1 MEVPIL
7 KRKPSILLLLFVLLS
22 FTPAAFSQAI
32 PAPLTNLPEADVL
45 IYISPQR
52 TISDFLPK
60 VLAAKDVAEMQTAFA
75 DMKKAVGVDP
85 STVEYVVIA
94 LRFHRPAADL
104 SFVPPDVMA
113 VVGGDF
119 SSESLLTMA
128 QLALQDKLVTE
139 KHGSKTIASMV
150 VDPIA
155 KQAEKTPLLK
165 PFVNVGAVALT
176 PNSLAIGN
184 LGYIKAAAE
193 AAETGTGRI
202 KPQTI
207 QSLMRDPNVFMAAT
221 GAPFLSF
228 ARSFGLLG
236 TETASREGRFDT
248 DFGNFYVAAVI
259 TGANYSMR
267 GAMHAD
273 NPDTAKII
281 ANLLSSV
288 MNMDEF
294 KQGLKEATAVAGSAA
309 IPDKAAQAILQSFKM
324 TAKESEVVFEADV
337 PIQLFADMIREQMT
351 PKKAE
356 PTTSTAPK
364 KPATRRPA
372 TRTKRRN

>member
-22 FTPAAFSQAI
+22 SASAAFSQAI
-32 PAPLTNLPEADVL
+32 PAPLTNLPDADVL

-52 TISDFLPK
+52 TLNDFLPK
-60 VLAAKDVAEMQTAFA
+60 VMPAKEVAEMQTAFA

-85 STVEYVVIA
+85 TTVEYIVIA
-94 LRFHRPAADL
+94 LRFHRPAPDL

-119 SSESLLTMA
+119 SSESLLTLA
-128 QLALQDKLVTE
+128 QLALQDKLTTE
-139 KHGSKTIASMV
+139 KHGSKTISTMTV
-150 VDPIA
+150 EPIA

-165 PFVNVGAVALT
+165 PFVNVGAVALS

-184 LGYIKAAAE
+184 YNYIKAAAE

-202 KPQTI
+202 KPETL
-207 QSLMRDPNVFMAAT
+207 QSLMRDRNVLMAAT
-221 GAPFLSF
+221 GAPLLAF

-248 DFGNFYVAAVI
+248 NFGNFYAAAVI
-259 TGANYSMR
+259 NGSNYSLR

-281 ANLLSSV
+281 TNLLSSV

-294 KQGLKEATAVAGSAA
+294 KQGFKEGAAAGPIS
-309 IPDKAAQAILQSFKM
+309 DKTAQAILQSFKL
-324 TAKESEVVFEADV
+324 TAKESEIVLEADV
-337 PIQLFADMIREQMT
+337 PLQMILDMIREQSK
-351 PKKAE
+351 PKTVVTVD
-356 PTTSTAPK
+356 PPPGK
-364 KPATRRPA
+364 KPAPKRPA

>member
-1 MEVPIL
+1 L
-7 KRKPSILLLLFVLLS
+7 KRKPSILLLLVVLLS
-22 FTPAAFSQAI
+22 FASAAFAQVI
-32 PAPLTNLPEADVL
+32 PAPLANLPDADVL

-52 TISDFLPK
+52 TLNEFIPK
-60 VLAAKDVAEMQTAFA
+60 VMPAADVTQMQTAFA

-85 STVEYVVIA
+85 ATVEYVVIA
-94 LRFHRPAADL
+94 LRFHRPATDL

-119 SSESLLTMA
+119 SSESLLTLA
-128 QLALQDKLVTE
+128 QLALQDKVLTE
-139 KHGSKTIASMV
+139 KHGSKTISFMT

-165 PFVNVGAVALT
+165 PFVNVGAVALS

-184 LGYIKAAAE
+184 YGYIKAAAE

-202 KPQTI
+202 KPETL
-207 QSLMRDPNVFMAAT
+207 QSLLRDSTVLMAAT
-221 GAPFLSF
+221 GAPLTAF

-248 DFGNFYVAAVI
+248 NFGNFYSAAVI
-259 TGANYSMR
+259 SGANFSLR

-281 ANLLSSV
+281 TNLLSSLMKTDV
-288 MNMDEF
+288 
-294 KQGLKEATAVAGSAA
+294 GPIS
-309 IPDKAAQAILQSFKM
+309 DKTAQAIMKSLKL
-324 TAKESEVVFEADV
+324 TARESEVLIEADIPLQMIV
-337 PIQLFADMIREQMT
+337 DFIREQT
-351 PKKAE
+351 KPKVDPPA
-356 PTTSTAPK
+356 TSAPK
-364 KPATRRPA
+364 KPAPRRPA

>member
-1 MEVPIL
+1 
-7 KRKPSILLLLFVLLS
+7 
-22 FTPAAFSQAI
+22 
-32 PAPLTNLPEADVL
+32 
-45 IYISPQR
+45 
-52 TISDFLPK
+52 
-60 VLAAKDVAEMQTAFA
+60 
-75 DMKKAVGVDP
+75 
-85 STVEYVVIA
+85 
-94 LRFHRPAADL
+94 
-104 SFVPPDVMA
+104 
-113 VVGGDF
+113 
-119 SSESLLTMA
+119 MA

-139 KHGSKTIASMV
+139 KHGSKTVSSMV

-193 AAETGTGRI
+193 AAETGTGRL
-202 KPQTI
+202 KPQII

-236 TETASREGRFDT
+236 TDTASREGRFDT

-281 ANLLSSV
+281 TNLLSSL

-294 KQGLKEATAVAGSAA
+294 KQGFKEAASAGPTPV
-309 IPDKAAQAILQSFKM
+309 PDKTMQAILQSFKM

-337 PIQLFADMIREQMT
+337 PLQLFADMIREQMN
-351 PKKAE
+351 PKKDEAS
-356 PTTSTAPK
+356 TTAPK
-364 KPATRRPA
+364 KPATRRP
-372 TRTKRRN
+372 TSRTKRRN